1 MKEKIVLDHIS
12 VEGNL
17 VTYSYYTTPKLDVYF
32 TTKQMFI
39 QYEEDVTNVPVSIL
53 SIPFVNTMAG
63 LSWLSGAML
72 FVDEIDET
80 YYESF
85 KQLKRAYSELHSA
98 QLKGMFV
105 PSRIVK
111 NEIRDLA
118 GKSLLLFGGGV
129 DCHTSFLRHR
139 NEISHILNIYG
150 WLKDVNEVNAVDESD
165 KRTVGEYAESMG
177 VEAVHVRC
185 NFASQF
191 NLSEID
197 KSLCGPIIGTAYWYG
212 FLHPMAFLS
221 IATAFAWNHGIATLM
236 IASSFTKDRAD
247 VHCASFITTDREFI
261 FATQGHTLHDGFELN
276 RQDKV
281 RTIVEYQ
288 RQSGKPYRL
297 QACSFNDHN
306 CCECEKCFR
315 TITELVAENAKPQ
328 DFGFVN
334 IQGSLKQHWER
345 IVNRDVALWGTGKEN
360 YYYYYYSAKR
370 MRENYANIEDKE
382 FVDWFLNF
390 DFDKAKK
397 EGLKRYYCQN
407 FLSILKRKTK
417 ALWGTK

>member
-1 MKEKIVLDHIS
+1 
-12 VEGNL
+12 
-17 VTYSYYTTPKLDVYF
+17 
-32 TTKQMFI
+32 
-39 QYEEDVTNVPVSIL
+39 
-53 SIPFVNTMAG
+53 MAG
-63 LSWLSGAML
+63 LSWLSDAML

-85 KQLKRAYSELHSA
+85 KQLKRAYSELHSTR
-98 QLKGMFV
+98 LKGMFV

-111 NEIRDLA
+111 NEISDHS

-139 NEISHILNIYG
+139 NEISHIVNIYG
-150 WLKDVNEVNAVDESD
+150 WLKDINEVNAVDDSD
-165 KRTVGEYAESMG
+165 KRTVGEYAASMSTES
-177 VEAVHVRC
+177 VHIRC

-191 NLSEID
+191 NLASID
-197 KSLCGPIIGTAYWYG
+197 KQLCQPIVGTGYWYG

-221 IATAFAWNHGIATLM
+221 IAAPFAWSHGISTLI

-247 VHCASFITTDREFI
+247 VHCASFITTDREFN
-261 FATQGHTLHDGFELN
+261 FATLGHTQHDGFELN

-288 RQSGKPYRL
+288 RQTGKPYKL

-306 CCECEKCFR
+306 CCVCEKCFR
-315 TITELVAENAKPQ
+315 TITELVAENANPQ
-328 DFGFVN
+328 DFGFVD
-334 IQGSLKQHWER
+334 IKGSLKQHWER
-345 IVNRDVALWGTGKEN
+345 IVNRDIALWGTAKEG

-397 EGLKRYYCQN
+397 EGLKRYYRQN
-407 FLSILKRKTK
+407 LLSILKRKLFHK
-417 ALWGTK
+417 